1 MHELQK
7 CPSTANSVTKTVPS
21 SFQNDILL
29 RVEAVEEDR
38 MEVKVEEDK
47 VKLKMEMKMEV
58 GEAKV
63 E

>member
-1 MHELQK
+1 MIFLFVL
-7 CPSTANSVTKTVPS
+7 T
-21 SFQNDILL
+21 DILL